1 MLDFCQPVSYYA
13 KLSVLW
19 VKKLLSEVEHLTYS
33 PISPIPYPLS
43 DSLSNTSH
51 KEADILLSCPP
62 RITFSCQSLQLPSNS
77 GLGKGSIVSLHISV
91 LWFYFII
98 TARHRVVFKSE
109 LSFLNRIHISSGPS
123 PESLRYCFAS
133 TSCYNQPAPLLS
145 AWGTKGL
152 HQRIY

>member
-1 MLDFCQPVSYYA
+1 MLNYQYYG
-13 KLSVLW
+13 W
-19 VKKLLSEVEHLTYS
+19 RKLLSEVEHLTYS

-43 DSLSNTSH
+43 DSLSSLSH
-51 KEADILLSCPP
+51 KGADILLSCPP

>member
-1 MLDFCQPVSYYA
+1 MG
-13 KLSVLW
+13 
-19 VKKLLSEVEHLTYS
+19 KKLLSEVEHLTYS

-77 GLGKGSIVSLHISV
+77 VLRKGSMVALHNSV

-98 TARHRVVFKSE
+98 TARHRVVSKSWPVVYAS
-109 LSFLNRIHISSGPS
+109 LSLF
-123 PESLRYCFAS
+123 PESLRYYLLPTSWQS
-133 TSCYNQPAPLLS
+133 TSFYFLSLGHRRPSSKDILKNLAPRTHSSLM
-145 AWGTKGL
+145 
-152 HQRIY
+152 Q